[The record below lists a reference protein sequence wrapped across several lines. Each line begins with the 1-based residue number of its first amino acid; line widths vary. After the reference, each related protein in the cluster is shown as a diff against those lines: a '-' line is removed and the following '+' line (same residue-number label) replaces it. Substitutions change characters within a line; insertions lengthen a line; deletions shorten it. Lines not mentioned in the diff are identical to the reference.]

1 MLKLPEWANEF
12 MKNKECPYCHSNMA
26 QSVIMHLG
34 IKLHKEEKPCL
45 YFESKCKRC
54 DNMAHTTIF
63 TDVELTASNL
73 ASEIFHAIDDSES
86 QKISS
91 NESRSSFEKDFDR
104 LKEFLNKEDQY
115 IEFLKFI
122 GLTDKEIEEYANGVN
137 EDEQ

>member
-12 MKNKECPYCHSNMA
+12 MKNKECPYCQSNMA
-26 QSVIMHLG
+26 HSFIVHLG
-34 IKLHKEEKPCL
+34 IKLHKEERPCL

-86 QKISS
+86 EKS
-91 NESRSSFEKDFDR
+91 NTGDGKTSFEKDFDR
-104 LKEFLNKEDQY
+104 LKDFLQKEDQY

-122 GLTDKEIEEYANGVN
+122 GLTDKEIEEYASKVE
-137 EDEQ
+137 EDE

>member
-26 QSVIMHLG
+26 HSFIVHLG
-34 IKLHKEEKPCL
+34 IKLHKEERPCL

-86 QKISS
+86 EKS
-91 NESRSSFEKDFDR
+91 NTGDSKTSFEKDFDR
-104 LKEFLNKEDQY
+104 LKDFLQKEDQY

-122 GLTDKEIEEYANGVN
+122 GLTDKEIEEYASKVE
-137 EDEQ
+137 EDE